1 MKFLFPE
8 NYNFKNKLFGILDY
22 PTAIFNIVY
31 FFLLLSFFNLIIKN
45 INLKIFLLVLFY
57 SPILFFSILTLN
69 NESFLRVM
77 AYILKYFFNPKVY
90 LYK

>member
-22 PTAIFNIVY
+22 PTAIFNVIY
-31 FFLLLSFFNLIIKN
+31 FLILLSLFNLLIKN
-45 INLKIFLLVLFY
+45 INLKLFLLVLFY

-77 AYILKYFFNPKVY
+77 TYIFKYFFNPKIY